1 MQPEKRVNRLR
12 TPITPPENRQPPPM
26 PQPNRPASN
35 RPASS
40 AGPRSAKKNQ
50 STASQSALSK
60 AIRQNWYQARTY
72 VRQHPWM
79 NTAYTVITRGILVLF
94 LASIAWVV
102 ILKYVPVWFTPLTIS
117 RKLDTI
123 GTDKSSKIYKTWRP
137 YEEINREAALAVI
150 ASEDQQFPYH
160 WGFDFD
166 EIQDAIKE
174 NQTRKRPRGASTISQ
189 QVAKNVFLWTG
200 RSYIRKALEVYFT
213 VMIELIWGKKRILEV
228 YLNVAETGPMTFGVE
243 AAAERF
249 YGHSANSL
257 SRDESARIAA
267 VLPNPN
273 QFSIR
278 KPSSY
283 VQRRTRQIARQMRAL
298 GGQKYIRNL

>member
-1 MQPEKRVNRLR
+1 M
-12 TPITPPENRQPPPM
+12 RQ
-26 PQPNRPASN
+26 RPW
-35 RPASS
+35 
-40 AGPRSAKKNQ
+40 
-50 STASQSALSK
+50 L
-60 AIRQNWYQARTY
+60 
-72 VRQHPWM
+72 
-79 NTAYTVITRGILVLF
+79 NTAYTLISRTILVLF
-94 LASIAWVV
+94 LASVAWVV

-137 YEEINREAALAVI
+137 YSEINREAALAVI

-200 RSYIRKALEVYFT
+200 RSYIRKGLEVYFT

-243 AAAERF
+243 AASQRF
-249 YGHSANSL
+249 YGHSAYTLN
-257 SRDESARIAA
+257 RDEAARIAA

-273 QFSIR
+273 QFSIK

-283 VQRRTRQIARQMRAL
+283 IQRRTRQIARQMRAL